1 MGSFRVLGY
10 THCRDR
16 KVDRVLGYIDLDRD
30 ILHNTRLDLHVTAS
44 TANNPT
50 GTTAIPYNPPVA
62 DGKSNEEEKFDFTG
76 DGGSISTKINWGL
89 FGAKTLKMK
98 SPDSRNLGF
107 FMPKIMV
114 TRLGVEPRTY

>member
-10 THCRDR
+10 THRRDR
-16 KVDRVLGYIDLDRD
+16 KVDRVLGSIDLDRD

-50 GTTAIPYNPPVA
+50 GTTAIPYNPPLA
-62 DGKSNEEEKFDFTG
+62 DGKSNEEEKFGFTS

-89 FGAKTLKMK
+89 
-98 SPDSRNLGF
+98 LG
-107 FMPKIMV
+107 PK
-114 TRLGVEPRTY
+114 R